1 MELKRSRRGQTFS
14 KARGHFS
21 RRRLRKLL
29 AFFLTLSLSLLFTIA
44 LSVFFLSVT
53 LCCSFFIFLLLFYSI
68 FKTFFLSH
76 FYISL
81 TFYLSFSLVFLSY
94 SAFLFLS
101 LSLALSRFVH
111 LTLFPSL
118 AHLLALFFRFLCF
131 VNSACKR
138 FTHSH
143 LISTFFQTRF
153 NLGLIFIRF
162 HPFSGKSWDSNQ
174 GLLIDMLSYYHA
186 TLLWLL
192 KSLSLYF
199 IESFCLVS
207 MSKVGHTTCSFLN
220 IPQNA
225 KIHLWAV
232 HC

>member
-68 FKTFFLSH
+68 VKLFFYLTFTFLSD
-76 FYISL
+76 F
-81 TFYLSFSLVFLSY
+81 LSFLLSCL
-94 SAFLFLS
+94 SLS

-118 AHLLALFFRFLCF
+118 AHLLALFF
-131 VNSACKR
+131 
-138 FTHSH
+138 
-143 LISTFFQTRF
+143 
-153 NLGLIFIRF
+153 
-162 HPFSGKSWDSNQ
+162 P
-174 GLLIDMLSYYHA
+174 LSM
-186 TLLWLL
+186 
-192 KSLSLYF
+192 
-199 IESFCLVS
+199 FC
-207 MSKVGHTTCSFLN
+207 
-220 IPQNA
+220 
-225 KIHLWAV
+225 
-232 HC
+232 